1 LAPPDKSALD
11 GSIRS
16 GSTNSSSQDFERN
29 NNGLNR
35 MMSSLSMGE
44 FANSSNL
51 SRIDY
56 AGIRV
61 SHEHTD
67 SGLGDQDYAYSSE
80 RYV

>member
-1 LAPPDKSALD
+1 MPTDE
-11 GSIRS
+11 SIRS
-16 GSTNSSSQDFERN
+16 GSTNSSPQDFER

-44 FANSSNL
+44 FVNTSDLA
-51 SRIDY
+51 RIDY
-56 AGIRV
+56 SSVRA

-80 RYV
+80 R

>member
-1 LAPPDKSALD
+1 MDKNMD

-16 GSTNSSSQDFERN
+16 GSTNSSSQDFDRS
-29 NNGLNR
+29 NGLNR

-44 FANSSNL
+44 FVNASNL
-51 SRIDY
+51 NRIDF

-80 RYV
+80 R

>member
-1 LAPPDKSALD
+1 MSLVTSRLPND

-16 GSTNSSSQDFERN
+16 GSTNSSSQDFEKS
-29 NNGLNR
+29 NGLNR

-44 FANSSNL
+44 FGSSTFG
-51 SRIDY
+51 RVDY
-56 AGIRV
+56 AAMRA

-80 RYV
+80 R